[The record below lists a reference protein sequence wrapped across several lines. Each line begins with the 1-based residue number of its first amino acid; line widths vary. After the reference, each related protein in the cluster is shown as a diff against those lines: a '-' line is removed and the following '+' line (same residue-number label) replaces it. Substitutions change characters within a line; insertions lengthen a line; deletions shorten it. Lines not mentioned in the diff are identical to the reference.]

1 MMLPTL
7 LDRDWG
13 TMSTKA
19 DQAIAALRSGHDDLA
34 ALVRGLTPD
43 DLIRPSA
50 ASEWQVS
57 QVLSHLGSGA
67 EIGLSSL
74 TTAQTGAPGPDGD
87 FNRKVWDRWDAMP
100 PAEHASEFLISNERL
115 VEAYEALTPTAREE
129 LRINLGFLPEPIDVD
144 AAGRFRL
151 NEFSLHQWDVAV
163 TFDPAA
169 GLAAE
174 AVPLL
179 LDVES
184 FMFGWL
190 AKSDPLAG
198 REGVL
203 AVQLNHPDRSFGL
216 AFGPQVAL
224 VETPDQPDGELT
236 LPAEA
241 WERLVTGRLGRP
253 YTPDSVRV
261 TGPLTLDD
269 LRAVFPGF

>member
-1 MMLPTL
+1 
-7 LDRDWG
+7 
-13 TMSTKA
+13 MSTNA
-19 DQAIAALRSGHDDLA
+19 DQVIAALRSGHDDLA
-34 ALVRGLTPD
+34 TLVRGLTPD

-50 ASEWQVS
+50 ATEWQVS

-67 EIGLSSL
+67 EINLATL
-74 TTAQTGAPGPDGD
+74 TAAQTGGPALDGD
-87 FNRKVWDRWDAMP
+87 FNRKVWDRWDAMA

-115 VEAYEALTPTAREE
+115 VEAYEALDPTAREE
-129 LRINLGFLPEPIDVD
+129 LRLNLGFLPEPVDVD
-144 AAGRFRL
+144 QAGRFRL

-163 TFDPAA
+163 SFDPATV
-169 GLAAE
+169 LAAE

-179 LDVES
+179 LDVEG

-190 AKSDPLAG
+190 AKSESLAG

-203 AVQLNHPDRSFGL
+203 AVRIDHPDRSFGL
-216 AFGPQVAL
+216 AFGPQVTL
-224 VETPDQPDGELT
+224 VETPDKPDGELT

-241 WERLVTGRLGRP
+241 WERLVTGRLGRS